1 MDQIEELVI
10 APAGQPDEVT
20 FEQTLRPQKLAD
32 YIGQRAVKDNLAITM
47 QAARQRSEP
56 LEHILIHGAPGL
68 GKTTLATI
76 ISHEM
81 GSHLRVTSGP
91 AIERAGDL
99 ASILTNLEAGEI
111 LFIDEIHRLPR
122 VVEEVLYPAMEDY
135 VLDLV
140 MGKGPAARTL
150 RLDLPKFTLVGATT
164 KIGSLSSPL
173 RDRFGIVHA
182 LEFYELDEM
191 MAIVRRAAR
200 ILQIDAQLDAIQEI
214 ARRARRTPRIAN
226 RLLKRVRDFAQVAGD
241 GTMTKAIAQ
250 DALDRLEIDELGL
263 DRTDRKILKT
273 IAQQFS
279 GGPVGIETIAAATAE
294 DRETIETVYEPYLLQ
309 IGFLQRTPKGRLV
322 TPHALRHLGL
332 PVLPVPTTET
342 AEQLHAL

>member
-294 DRETIETVYEPYLLQ
+294 DRETVETVYEPYLLQ